1 MWKMGTNYALKKTD
15 YTCRAAM
22 ERLLPS
28 ALVCLE
34 TNYCSMV

>member
-1 MWKMGTNYALKKTD
+1 MIYKETN

-22 ERLLPS
+22 ERLLSS
-28 ALVCLE
+28 ALVSLE